1 MGFGNRRGGTEMIM
15 APETGRS
22 CSRSALL
29 LALGC
34 ASLAFWALFLGL
46 LAFGPFGWLAA
57 LGYGLAGGIASFFGI
72 FIALYGLFRL
82 RMSRQSEAL
91 GAGKRQST

>member
-1 MGFGNRRGGTEMIM
+1 MTQ
-15 APETGRS
+15 ETGRS

-34 ASLAFWALFLGL
+34 ASLGFWALFLGL
-46 LAFGPFGWLAA
+46 LAFGPFGWLGA
-57 LGYGLAGGIASFFGI
+57 LGYGLAGGIALFFGI

-82 RMSRQSEAL
+82 RLSRQVRAE